1 MNVTDLFPS
10 SKFLKSED
18 VEAAGGEVTLTIS
31 KVERKE
37 YEDEGKKEVKGVLS
51 FADDERQLSLN
62 VTNTNVLVAMYGG
75 QDIDKTWVGKKVT
88 LYVDPNVKYGTKIVK
103 GLRIRNVNG
112 IEAQMNAYW
121 EKVSERFLSPD
132 EGRKILKENNG
143 DFSKA
148 IAVLDSDFIA
158 TA

>member
-18 VEAAGGEVTLTIS
+18 VEAAGGEVTLTIA

-51 FADDERQLSLN
+51 FSDDERQLSLN

-75 QDIDKTWVGKKVT
+75 QDIDKTWIGKKVT

-121 EKVSERFLSPD
+121 AKVSERFLSPD
-132 EGRKILKENNG
+132 EGRQILKENNG
-143 DFSKA
+143 DFVKA

-158 TA
+158 TS

>member
-18 VEAAGGEVTLTIS
+18 IEALGGELTLTIS

-51 FADDERQLSLN
+51 FSDDEHSLSLN
-62 VTNTNVLVAMYGG
+62 VTNTNALVAMYGG
-75 QDIDKTWVGKKVT
+75 TDIDKVWIGKKIT

-103 GLRIRNVNG
+103 GLRIRNQNG
-112 IEAQMNAYW
+112 IEIQSQAFWA
-121 EKVSERFLSPD
+121 KVAENFLTPD
-132 EGRKILKENNG
+132 EGRAILKENGGDYVKSLEVLNG
-143 DFSKA
+143 DFPQN
-148 IAVLDSDFIA
+148 
-158 TA
+158 

>member
-18 VEAAGGEVTLTIS
+18 VEAAGGEITLTVS

-51 FADDERQLSLN
+51 FSDDERQLSLN

-112 IEAQMNAYW
+112 IEAQMSAYW
-121 EKVSERFLSPD
+121 EKVAERFLSPD

-148 IAVLDSDFIA
+148 LAVLDTEFIA